1 MMGNDKRTQDNA
13 AAVAQR
19 SEQAAQRDEVF
30 KAMQRAEA
38 ERIEAKTMQL
48 RALRMA
54 QEGRKPDRS
63 GTEAAAPIPHSG

>member
-1 MMGNDKRTQDNA
+1 MGNDKRTQDNA

-54 QEGRKPDRS
+54 QEGPTLGPVDQIGGS
-63 GTEAAAPIPHSG
+63 A

>member
-1 MMGNDKRTQDNA
+1 MGNNKRTQDNA

-19 SEQAAQRDEVF
+19 SEQAAQRDEAF

-54 QEGRKPDRS
+54 QASPTPAR
-63 GTEAAAPIPHSG
+63 

>member
-1 MMGNDKRTQDNA
+1 MGNDKRTQDNA

-38 ERIEAKTMQL
+38 ERIEAKTIQL

-54 QEGRKPDRS
+54 KASPEPS
-63 GTEAAAPIPHSG
+63 GQR

>member
-1 MMGNDKRTQDNA
+1 MGNDKRTQDNA

-30 KAMQRAEA
+30 KAMQRAEE

-54 QEGRKPDRS
+54 KESPEPS
-63 GTEAAAPIPHSG
+63 GQR

>member
-30 KAMQRAEA
+30 KAMQRAEE

-54 QEGRKPDRS
+54 KESPEPS
-63 GTEAAAPIPHSG
+63 GQR

>member
-1 MMGNDKRTQDNA
+1 MGANA
-13 AAVAQR
+13 KEQQRWAEAKAQR
-19 SEQAAQRDEVF
+19 SLEAAERDEAF

-63 GTEAAAPIPHSG
+63 GAEAAAPIPHSG

>member
-30 KAMQRAEA
+30 KATQQAEE

-48 RALRMA
+48 HALRMA
-54 QEGRKPDRS
+54 QASPEPS
-63 GTEAAAPIPHSG
+63 GQR

>member
-1 MMGNDKRTQDNA
+1 MGNDKRTQDNA

-54 QEGRKPDRS
+54 QASPKPS
-63 GTEAAAPIPHSG
+63 GQR